1 MVKIMIILAAGVLA
15 FYFMVWLVTPLQTSG
30 PKAARNL
37 AGKATGFPGCYRCGD
52 SWSWK
57 LEHQTRFS
65 ETESC
70 FPLCEECW
78 SALTP
83 AARWP
88 YYEALIAD
96 WVADEEPDARQLLY
110 LTALGEPPK
119 AELIR
124 EAVMA
129 GK

>member
-1 MVKIMIILAAGVLA
+1 MVKFMVIVLAGLAVGYLAGVL
-15 FYFMVWLVTPLQTSG
+15 LVRSVDVR
-30 PKAARNL
+30 AARNL
-37 AGKATGFPGCYRCGD
+37 KGRAQGFSGCFRCGD

-57 LEHQTRFS
+57 AHHNTQFS
-65 ETESC
+65 ESEAC

-78 SALTP
+78 AALTP
-83 AARWP
+83 EARWP
-88 YYEALIAD
+88 YYEKLIAD
-96 WVADEEPDARQLLY
+96 WGLAPDSRQSLY

-119 AELIR
+119 ADLIR